1 MENNNMR
8 NGRNQKYLPRLATPM
23 IQGVLGRAYQTRTAA
38 HYEPTIISKQIVHTL
53 KETQQYISQ

>member
-1 MENNNMR
+1 MR